1 MVKDSSQ
8 QPTSPSAQTQAELE
22 MLHTVLDTQRSYPW
36 NPYGIEVEPYF
47 SEIEAESQQLNLE
60 TAGGIGWQRLSS
72 TLNQLWPTSNTLEA
86 DLLQRFC
93 DRAPQSYLQQIAQ
106 RAQQAVQA
114 NQSLLNQLVYC
125 VEDILAAW
133 DQADLQVMARPLALA
148 MRDGQGEAVEV
159 ALRSVRPENW
169 QALSGMEQA
178 RLTLAIAR
186 YAIAQL
192 DSAG

>member
-1 MVKDSSQ
+1 M
-8 QPTSPSAQTQAELE
+8 
-22 MLHTVLDTQRSYPW
+22 
-36 NPYGIEVEPYF
+36 
-47 SEIEAESQQLNLE
+47 
-60 TAGGIGWQRLSS
+60 
-72 TLNQLWPTSNTLEA
+72 
-86 DLLQRFC
+86 
-93 DRAPQSYLQQIAQ
+93 
-106 RAQQAVQA
+106 
-114 NQSLLNQLVYC
+114 LNQLVYC